1 MIFKVY
7 YQDTM
12 EEYPIRERTKSL
24 FLEADS
30 VRDVRQKLVDHG
42 YNIEYIQQMDEIH
55 LAYEQQSADFELE
68 SL

>member
-12 EEYPIRERTKSL
+12 DEYPIRERTKSL

-30 VRDVRQKLVDHG
+30 IRDVRKKLANHG
-42 YNIEYIQQMDEIH
+42 YNIEHIQQMDEVY
-55 LAYEQQSADFELE
+55 LSYEQQSSNFELE
-68 SL
+68 SV

>member
-12 EEYPIRERTKSL
+12 DEYPIRERTKSL

-30 VRDVRQKLVDHG
+30 VREVRQKLANHG
-42 YNIEYIQQMDEIH
+42 YNIEYIQQIDEIH
-55 LAYEQQSADFELE
+55 LAFEQQSADFELE
-68 SL
+68 NL